1 MNATA
6 GNRSSFQRRLASVF
20 LALAVIASLM
30 AVYAP
35 VASAS
40 IDITIPITTLVHAQP
55 GSSTLLASVPTGDQE
70 GLECFVTAEAQNQTS
85 VHPNNDLVV
94 ASGAQSVVLENVE
107 STPGGVVEADGTLT
121 LGPTVTVTL
130 IMGPDHEFSAGITI
144 LIDCTPGSTT
154 TTTEATTT
162 TSEATTTTTE
172 ATTTTTEP
180 TTTTT
185 TEATTTTT
193 EATTTT
199 TLPVEVDSASI
210 AVTKTAGVESVEA
223 PGENVTFTVVIAN
236 ESETASVTI
245 TSLEDDVYG
254 VLAGDEDCQV
264 GTVLAPLDSC
274 SFDFVGFVAG
284 EDGDE
289 HHNTVTVNGEDDSQ
303 NPVGGDDDATV
314 DVLGTEVLA
323 EEVLPFTGIQTEL
336 LLAAGLFLLASGV
349 LMLDVPRSREEG

>member
-1 MNATA
+1 MNTTA
-6 GNRSSFQRRLASVF
+6 GNRSSLQRRLASVF
-20 LALAVIASLM
+20 LALAVIAALM

-40 IDITIPITTLVHAQP
+40 IDITIPITTQVHAQP

-70 GLECFVTAEAQNQTS
+70 GLECSVTAEAQNQTS

-94 ASGAQSVVLENVE
+94 GSGGGSVVLENVE
-107 STPGGVVEADGTLT
+107 GTSGGVVVADGTLT

-130 IMGPDHEFSAGITI
+130 IMGPDHQFSAGITI

-162 TSEATTTTTE
+162 TSEATTTTSE

-185 TEATTTTT
+185 DETTTTT

-210 AVTKTAGVESVEA
+210 AITKTAGVDSVEA
-223 PGENVTFTVVIAN
+223 PGEDVTFTVVITN

-254 VLAGDEDCQV
+254 VLTGDEDCQV

-274 SFDFVGFVAG
+274 SFDFVGFVGG

-289 HHNTVTVNGEDDSQ
+289 HHNTVTVNGEDNSQ
-303 NPVGGDDDATV
+303 NPVGDDDDATV

-323 EEVLPFTGIQTEL
+323 EEVLPFTGVQTEL
-336 LLAAGLFLLASGV
+336 LIAAGLFLLASGA
-349 LMLDVPRSREEG
+349 LMLNVPRSREEG